1 MSSIGGTANS
11 SHDMRDQS
19 IPGGSHSTPD
29 AEFLQELVPSP
40 TAAAPETQTGGLSFT
55 DEAVSILTT
64 NSILAR
70 SLLGRTQLKHKD
82 SASLRRKR
90 EFIPDE
96 KKDEGY
102 WDKRKKNNEA
112 AKRSREKRRVN
123 DMVLENRVIALL
135 EENARLKAELL
146 ALKFRFGLVKDPC
159 ETTILPIATTI
170 APAPPPPAPA
180 AARFHPGAPMH
191 SGYLPRT
198 ESTYAGQ
205 APSASQPYLHG
216 YGGRGLNSSRE
227 TPSFSEDS
235 GFSTPGS
242 SSVGSPVF
250 FDDRLSEHGKFSPR
264 GAEEPGY
271 EAHSCP
277 AGGEAEALAGSGHY
291 PGEASRVGRLD
302 CGEGM
307 KSLPHKLRFKTPS
320 SPEGAEAV
328 GADSRRSPVQPIGG
342 RDLAREPMRGSF
354 LLGGNSPLE
363 NGGGGGLVQPSW
375 RYQPGEDPKSGR
387 MREDPQ
393 YCAPPGGYPS
403 ATPQDSTFHLENTAL
418 KSQLTSLREEVAQL
432 KKLFSQQLLSKVA

>member
-1 MSSIGGTANS
+1 MSLDEEAADRFHGMSE
-11 SHDMRDQS
+11 QS
-19 IPGGSHSTPD
+19 GPGGNHSSPAT
-29 AEFLQELVPSP
+29 EFLQELLPSP
-40 TAAAPETQTGGLSFT
+40 TGATLEVQTGGISFT

-70 SLLGRTQLKHKD
+70 SLLGRGQLKRKD

-96 KKDEGY
+96 KKDDGY

-146 ALKFRFGLVKDPC
+146 ALKFRFGLIKDPS
-159 ETTILPIATTI
+159 ETTILPIAASIQPPPT
-170 APAPPPPAPA
+170 PAPS
-180 AARFHPGAPMH
+180 ARFHTAMPAH

-198 ESTYAGQ
+198 EGSYPGHSAPAGQ
-205 APSASQPYLHG
+205 AYMQG
-216 YGGRGLNSSRE
+216 YGGRGANRE

-250 FDDRLSEHGKFSPR
+250 FDDRLSEHGKFSPQ

-271 EAHSCP
+271 EVHPCP
-277 AGGEAEALAGSGHY
+277 VGGEAEAEAGQY
-291 PGEASRVGRLD
+291 PAEAVRVGRYDL
-302 CGEGM
+302 GEGM

-320 SPEGAEAV
+320 GPECGEV
-328 GADSRRSPVQPIGG
+328 SADVRRSPAQPVGG
-342 RDLAREPMRGSF
+342 RELTREPMRGSY
-354 LLGGNSPLE
+354 LLGNSQSE
-363 NGGGGGLVQPSW
+363 HAGGCGVQPAW
-375 RYQPGEDPKSGR
+375 QHGPGEESKSGR
-387 MREDPQ
+387 AREEQQ
-393 YCAPPGGYPS
+393 YCAQPGGYPS
-403 ATPQDSTFHLENTAL
+403 ASPQDSVYHVENTAL
-418 KSQLTSLREEVAQL
+418 KSQLSSLTEEVAQL
-432 KKLFSQQLLSKVA
+432 KKLFSQQLLSKMN